1 MLSDLEEFL
10 LAVFTVQVIILIL
23 VSIGFF
29 GAAFW
34 KVAKMK
40 RERRQQTTLVEEQK
54 REQDEAQMRA
64 LRGQLADLILEQSR
78 KQIQNSDANVNERI
92 QR

>member
-1 MLSDLEEFL
+1 MLSDLDGFL
-10 LAVFTVQVIILIL
+10 LTIFALQVVLLTL

-40 RERRQQTTLVEEQK
+40 RERIKQNTLAEEK
-54 REQDEAQMRA
+54 RREQNEAQMRA
-64 LRGQLADLILEQSR
+64 LRDQLADLILAQSR
-78 KQIQNSDANVNERI
+78 KQIQNADVNVNERI

>member
-1 MLSDLEEFL
+1 MLSDLDGFL
-10 LAVFTVQVIILIL
+10 LTIFALQVVLLTL

-34 KVAKMK
+34 KMAKMK
-40 RERRQQTTLVEEQK
+40 RERVKQNTLAEEK
-54 REQDEAQMRA
+54 RREQNEAQMRA
-64 LRGQLADLILEQSR
+64 LRDQLADLILAQSR
-78 KQIQNSDANVNERI
+78 KQIQNADVNVNERI